1 MQIDKD
7 ELLEQAKELLK
18 KSGFYLKDNK
28 LYDKSGNRVEFELLT
43 NAGNTQREATGVSI
57 KEDLQKLG
65 MKVNF
70 KPVEFNSLVAKLSN
84 TYDWDAIL
92 IALTGNP
99 LEGTWVSE
107 GSGDKIEITDDDQMI
122 IRPEEG
128 DRFTEIRCN
137 VDTKTKILTVA
148 EGPLDSDIIQP
159 GTYNY
164 NIEQDTL
171 TLTERE
177 YGEQLVFVREQE

>member
-1 MQIDKD
+1 MIYENNEEKRSTIWRTI
-7 ELLEQAKELLK
+7 LTVSSVVIIIIAI
-18 KSGFYLKDNK
+18 FFITK
-28 LYDKSGNRVEFELLT
+28 LF
-43 NAGNTQREATGVSI
+43 
-57 KEDLQKLG
+57 
-65 MKVNF
+65 
-70 KPVEFNSLVAKLSN
+70 
-84 TYDWDAIL
+84 
-92 IALTGNP
+92 TGNP
-99 LEGTWVSE
+99 LEGTWISE
-107 GSGDKIEITDDDQMI
+107 GTGDMIRITGDDQMI

-128 DRFTEIRCN
+128 DGFTEIRCS

-148 EGPLDSDIIQP
+148 GGPLDSDIIQP

>member
-1 MQIDKD
+1 MIYENNEEKRSTIWRTI
-7 ELLEQAKELLK
+7 LTVSSVVIIIIAI
-18 KSGFYLKDNK
+18 FFITK
-28 LYDKSGNRVEFELLT
+28 LF
-43 NAGNTQREATGVSI
+43 
-57 KEDLQKLG
+57 
-65 MKVNF
+65 
-70 KPVEFNSLVAKLSN
+70 
-84 TYDWDAIL
+84 
-92 IALTGNP
+92 TGNP
-99 LEGTWVSE
+99 LEGTWISE
-107 GSGDKIEITDDDQMI
+107 GTGDMI

-128 DRFTEIRCN
+128 DGFTEIRCS

-148 EGPLDSDIIQP
+148 GGPLDSDIIQP

>member
-1 MQIDKD
+1 MIYENNEEKR
-7 ELLEQAKELLK
+7 
-18 KSGFYLKDNK
+18 STIW
-28 LYDKSGNRVEFELLT
+28 RTILT
-43 NAGNTQREATGVSI
+43 VSSVVI
-57 KEDLQKLG
+57 III
-65 MKVNF
+65 VIF
-70 KPVEFNSLVAKLSN
+70 FIAKLF
-84 TYDWDAIL
+84 
-92 IALTGNP
+92 TGNP

-107 GSGDKIEITDDDQMI
+107 GSGDMIEITDDNQMI

-128 DRFTEIRCN
+128 DQSTEIRCN

-148 EGPLDSDIIQP
+148 EGPVDSDIIQP

-177 YGEQLVFVREQE
+177 YGEQLVFVREQK

>member
-1 MQIDKD
+1 MKTEVKGVDFMIYENNEEKR
-7 ELLEQAKELLK
+7 
-18 KSGFYLKDNK
+18 SMIW
-28 LYDKSGNRVEFELLT
+28 RTILT
-43 NAGNTQREATGVSI
+43 VSSVVI
-57 KEDLQKLG
+57 IIIA
-65 MKVNF
+65 VF
-70 KPVEFNSLVAKLSN
+70 FVAKLF
-84 TYDWDAIL
+84 
-92 IALTGNP
+92 TGNP
-99 LEGTWVSE
+99 LEGRWVSE
-107 GSGDKIEITDDDQMI
+107 GSGDMIEITDDNQMI

-177 YGEQLVFVREQE
+177 YGEQHVFVRDQE

>member
-1 MQIDKD
+1 MIYENNEEKRSTIWRTI
-7 ELLEQAKELLK
+7 LTVSSVAIIIIAI
-18 KSGFYLKDNK
+18 FFIVK
-28 LYDKSGNRVEFELLT
+28 LF
-43 NAGNTQREATGVSI
+43 
-57 KEDLQKLG
+57 
-65 MKVNF
+65 
-70 KPVEFNSLVAKLSN
+70 
-84 TYDWDAIL
+84 
-92 IALTGNP
+92 TGNP

-128 DRFTEIRCN
+128 DQFTEIGCN
-137 VDTKTKILTVA
+137 VDTKSKILTVA

>member
-1 MQIDKD
+1 MIYENNEEKRSMIWRTI
-7 ELLEQAKELLK
+7 LTVSSVVIIIIAI
-18 KSGFYLKDNK
+18 FFIVK
-28 LYDKSGNRVEFELLT
+28 LF
-43 NAGNTQREATGVSI
+43 
-57 KEDLQKLG
+57 
-65 MKVNF
+65 
-70 KPVEFNSLVAKLSN
+70 
-84 TYDWDAIL
+84 
-92 IALTGNP
+92 TGNP

-128 DRFTEIRCN
+128 DQFTEIGCN
-137 VDTKTKILTVA
+137 VDTKSKILTVA

>member
-1 MQIDKD
+1 MIYENNEEKRSTIWRTI
-7 ELLEQAKELLK
+7 LTVSSVVIIIIAI
-18 KSGFYLKDNK
+18 FFIVK
-28 LYDKSGNRVEFELLT
+28 LF
-43 NAGNTQREATGVSI
+43 
-57 KEDLQKLG
+57 
-65 MKVNF
+65 
-70 KPVEFNSLVAKLSN
+70 
-84 TYDWDAIL
+84 
-92 IALTGNP
+92 TGNP

-122 IRPEEG
+122 IRTEEG
-128 DRFTEIRCN
+128 DQFTEIGCN
-137 VDTKTKILTVA
+137 VDTKSKILTVA